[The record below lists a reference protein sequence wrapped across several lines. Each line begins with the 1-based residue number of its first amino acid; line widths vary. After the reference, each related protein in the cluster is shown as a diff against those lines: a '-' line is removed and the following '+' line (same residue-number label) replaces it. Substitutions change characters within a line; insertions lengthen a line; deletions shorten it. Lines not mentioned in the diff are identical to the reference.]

1 MDTKAALAG
10 GPFVLSILRIA
21 LDNLLSNTVRRGTQ
35 EENRLREKI

>member
-10 GPFVLSILRIA
+10 GLFVLSILRIA
-21 LDNLLSNTVRRGTQ
+21 LDSLLSNTVRRGTQ